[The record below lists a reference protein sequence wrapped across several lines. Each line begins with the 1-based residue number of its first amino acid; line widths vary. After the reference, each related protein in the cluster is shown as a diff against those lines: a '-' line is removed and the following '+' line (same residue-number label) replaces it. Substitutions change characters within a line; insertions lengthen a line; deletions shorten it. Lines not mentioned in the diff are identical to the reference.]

1 MEYPS
6 ECPMNAQNG
15 SLLVNTADDVN
26 PLNMASEVLFFSY
39 VSKMMKEHVS
49 SLDASSKSKTSA

>member
-26 PLNMASEVLFFSY
+26 PLNM
-39 VSKMMKEHVS
+39 VSIFECIINSH
-49 SLDASSKSKTSA
+49 

>member
-1 MEYPS
+1 
-6 ECPMNAQNG
+6 MNAQNG